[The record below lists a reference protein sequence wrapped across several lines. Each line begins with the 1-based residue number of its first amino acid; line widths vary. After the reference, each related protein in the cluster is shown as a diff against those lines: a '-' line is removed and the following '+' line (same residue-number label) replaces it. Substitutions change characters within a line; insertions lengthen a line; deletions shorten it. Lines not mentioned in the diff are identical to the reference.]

1 MLMTLTTGETI
12 NATGARESTTPPE
25 DDLPRTVF
33 NMYIVNLA
41 ITDISV
47 AVTAMS
53 FYATFLVLG
62 YWPFGEFMCIVWM
75 FFDYGMTF
83 ASVFTL
89 LAISVDRYWSV
100 RWIVHYRSMKTRR
113 RAVVGI
119 ATTWITMLILTLP
132 MIIVARNANSTPAK
146 KEEKRNRRENQ
157 TLVTLRYILTAYIL
171 CWVPFYVVFDIS
183 AFCPEVLPDLLYTV
197 TFWTS
202 YMNSTI
208 NPIIYSSSNEDFR
221 RAFREICRF
230 RK

>member
-25 DDLPRTVF
+25 DDLPRVLRNSVIAGVVLYAIVLLTIVGNTLVLIAVARNKHLQTVF

-119 ATTWITMLILTLP
+119 ATTW
-132 MIIVARNANSTPAK
+132 
-146 KEEKRNRRENQ
+146 
-157 TLVTLRYILTAYIL
+157 
-171 CWVPFYVVFDIS
+171 
-183 AFCPEVLPDLLYTV
+183 
-197 TFWTS
+197 
-202 YMNSTI
+202 
-208 NPIIYSSSNEDFR
+208 
-221 RAFREICRF
+221 
-230 RK
+230 